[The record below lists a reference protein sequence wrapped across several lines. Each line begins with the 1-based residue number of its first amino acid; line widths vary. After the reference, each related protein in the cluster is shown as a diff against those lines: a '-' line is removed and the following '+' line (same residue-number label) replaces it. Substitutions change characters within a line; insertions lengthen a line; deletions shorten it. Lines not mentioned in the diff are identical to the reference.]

1 MIWQNAERIQCRTV
15 DVSCHDKV
23 IDDDFGHA
31 FACAPRNAILG
42 ADGDVKNAALSR
54 MSLRH
59 KGLMV
64 GLFRPK
70 EDGRTRVMLI

>member
-1 MIWQNAERIQCRTV
+1 VKHPRL
-15 DVSCHDKV
+15 
-23 IDDDFGHA
+23 
-31 FACAPRNAILG
+31 AC
-42 ADGDVKNAALSR
+42 VT
-54 MSLRH
+54 LRH